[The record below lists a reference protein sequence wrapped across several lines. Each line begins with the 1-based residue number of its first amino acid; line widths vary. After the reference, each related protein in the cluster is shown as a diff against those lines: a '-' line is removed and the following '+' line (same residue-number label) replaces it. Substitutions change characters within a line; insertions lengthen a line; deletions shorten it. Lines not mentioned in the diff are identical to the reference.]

1 MKLLTWKQK
10 LSRSLRLFGI
20 DIIRY
25 QPSSHP
31 QARLLRLIESS
42 GIGLVVDVGANGGQY
57 GGELR
62 EGGYRG
68 KIVSYEPLSEAYKT
82 LAGQCA
88 GDSTWE
94 ARQLA
99 LGAEPGSAEINIA
112 ANSTSSS
119 LLEMLPTHLSAAP
132 HSRYIGSEIIRV
144 DTVDRQLPTLGSWNG
159 EIWLKVD
166 TQGFEGEVL
175 KGAVASLPKIRCV
188 QLEMSL
194 APLYGGSETFESLL
208 ATMKAAG
215 YRLVGLQPGF
225 MNQETGE
232 LLQVDGIFR
241 RIESR

>member
-1 MKLLTWKQK
+1 MTWKQK
-10 LSRSLRLFGI
+10 LSRSLRTFGI
-20 DIIRY
+20 DMIRY

-31 QARLLRLIESS
+31 QARLLRLIETN
-42 GIGLVVDVGANGGQY
+42 GIGLVLDVGANGGQY
-57 GGELR
+57 AGELR

-68 KIVSYEPLSEAYKT
+68 RIVSYEPLTEAYRT
-82 LAGQCA
+82 LTGQCA
-88 GDSTWE
+88 GDAAWE

-99 LGAEPGSAEINIA
+99 LGAQPGSAEINIA
-112 ANSTSSS
+112 GNSTSSS

-132 HSRYIGSEIIRV
+132 HSKYIGTETIRV
-144 DTVDRQLPTLGSWNG
+144 DTVDRQLPDLGTWDG

-175 KGAVASLPKIRCV
+175 KGAIASLPKIRCV

-194 APLYGGSETFESLL
+194 APLYGGSETFDSLL

-225 MNQETGE
+225 MDQQSGE
-232 LLQVDGIFR
+232 LLQADGIFR
-241 RIESR
+241 RDR